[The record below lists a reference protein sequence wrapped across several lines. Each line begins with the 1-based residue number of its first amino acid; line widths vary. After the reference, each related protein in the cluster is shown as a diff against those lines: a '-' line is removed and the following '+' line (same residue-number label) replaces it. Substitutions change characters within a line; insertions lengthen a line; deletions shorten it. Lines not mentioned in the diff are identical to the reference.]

1 MSEALAPATIELDPV
16 EVVIKRRRGR
26 MTIYRHTRVVRVTHW
41 INAICLFFLL
51 ASGMQIF
58 NAHPA
63 LYWGQEGFSYA
74 PRAVLQ
80 MRAENVN
87 GQLRGITRIGPYK
100 FDTTGVFGY
109 SRHFGQ
115 MENRG
120 FPAWLTIPSWRDLS
134 SGRRWHFFFAWIF
147 VTSGLVYLVT
157 NLLNRHIQRDLLPTK
172 DDIAPKHLLHEVIEH
187 LRLRFPKGEAAKH
200 YNALQKIAYFGTAIV
215 LLPLIALTGMTMSP
229 GVNAVAPILLDVFGG
244 RQSARTLHFICAS
257 LIVVFI
263 FVHLVMVL
271 ISGVRNNL
279 ASMINGRYEIE
290 PEDAK

>member
-1 MSEALAPATIELDPV
+1 MTEPAVVELAPI
-16 EVVIKRRRGR
+16 EVVVKRRPKRES
-26 MTIYRHTRVVRVTHW
+26 IYRHSRVVRITHW

-63 LYWGQEGFSYA
+63 LYWGQEGFTYS
-74 PRAVLQ
+74 PRALLQ

-87 GQLRGITRIGPYK
+87 GELRGITRVGPLK

-109 SRHFGQ
+109 SRHWGQ

-120 FPAWLTIPSWRDLS
+120 FPGWLTIPSWRDLA

-157 NLLNRHIQRDLLPTK
+157 GLMNRHIQRDLAPTRAE
-172 DDIAPKHLLHEVIEH
+172 IAPKHLLHEIVEH
-187 LRLRFPKGEAAKH
+187 IRLRFPKGEAAKR
-200 YNALQKIAYFGTAIV
+200 YNVLQKLAYFGTAIV
-215 LLPLIALTGMTMSP
+215 LLPLVALTGMTMSP
-229 GVNAVAPILLDVFGG
+229 GMNAALPILLDIFGG
-244 RQSARTLHFICAS
+244 RQSARTLHFICAT
-257 LIVVFI
+257 LIVLFI
-263 FVHLVMVL
+263 VVHLVMVL
-271 ISGVRNNL
+271 ISGVRNNIR
-279 ASMINGRYEIE
+279 SMINGRYEIE